1 MFWLVQNCTKS
12 VQNLVKSAQNLRIW
26 WFPRLPHP
34 PLPPQ
39 APPWYFRCMWI
50 FFYLHPIKYNC
61 LWYFRAGNRP
71 EQSAI
76 AWGYCGSWY
85 LEFNKM
91 WNFLRFAWFYL
102 DLLDF
107 DGIWWILKD
116 FDRFPMVFR
125 RFALVFP
132 LQKSPQRPETVSNAL
147 KPSCT
152 HLGCQ
157 GMRLEG
163 PSGPFRPWK
172 AQIWH
177 SEHFIFRLS
186 LLLMSTTV
194 IEVNV
199 LAVTPLHWDI
209 WDRSSTP

>member
-1 MFWLVQNCTKS
+1 
-12 VQNLVKSAQNLRIW
+12 
-26 WFPRLPHP
+26 
-34 PLPPQ
+34 
-39 APPWYFRCMWI
+39 
-50 FFYLHPIKYNC
+50 
-61 LWYFRAGNRP
+61 
-71 EQSAI
+71 
-76 AWGYCGSWY
+76 
-85 LEFNKM
+85 M

-163 PSGPFRPWK
+163 ASGPFRPWK

-194 IEVNV
+194 GLLALKRTYLPKTMLTSRTRSVEVF
-199 LAVTPLHWDI
+199 LDIHWHTLLKFQGYTAI
-209 WDRSSTP
+209 LSMGHFVIRYL